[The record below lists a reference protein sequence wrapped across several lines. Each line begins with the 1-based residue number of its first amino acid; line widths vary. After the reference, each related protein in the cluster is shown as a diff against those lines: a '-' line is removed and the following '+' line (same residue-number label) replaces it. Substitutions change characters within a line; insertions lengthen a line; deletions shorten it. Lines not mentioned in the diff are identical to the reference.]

1 MGGMK
6 EILTKARAGEPL
18 NQDQQEAFAAVAS
31 AEERS
36 HEDDSP
42 VAFDTKPTNAVRA
55 KWNPVRVVAGS
66 KWNHQI
72 SNDNKRERDREIG
85 ERTETKGETRS
96 RHKLFIGHDDSNGA
110 DHIHCPGSHVG
121 DR

>member
-1 MGGMK
+1 MNMGGMK

-42 VAFDTKPTNAVRA
+42 VAFDHRHGDQFH
-55 KWNPVRVVAGS
+55 W
-66 KWNHQI
+66 I
-72 SNDNKRERDREIG
+72 DN
-85 ERTETKGETRS
+85 
-96 RHKLFIGHDDSNGA
+96 
-110 DHIHCPGSHVG
+110 
-121 DR
+121 

>member
-1 MGGMK
+1 MRLKFMAAIDTLATM
-6 EILTKARAGEPL
+6 E
-18 NQDQQEAFAAVAS
+18 NQLS
-31 AEERS
+31 S
-36 HEDDSP
+36 HIGTCFDADSP